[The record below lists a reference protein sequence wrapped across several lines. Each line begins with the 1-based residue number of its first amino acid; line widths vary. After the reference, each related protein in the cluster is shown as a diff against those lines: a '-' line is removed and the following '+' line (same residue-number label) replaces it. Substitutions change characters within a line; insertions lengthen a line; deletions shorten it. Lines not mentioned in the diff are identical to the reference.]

1 VSAQAVR
8 DAVQSG
14 RYAEAA
20 RLFEEW
26 ARSASPADLPAMA
39 ELLYWV
45 RSTVVCAAAHDADR
59 LAALRDELHVLSA
72 YAH

>member
-1 VSAQAVR
+1 MTAHAVR
-8 DAVQSG
+8 LAVQSG
-14 RYAEAA
+14 RYDEAA

-26 ARSASPADLPAMA
+26 GRSAAPADLPAMA
-39 ELLYWV
+39 ELLHWAK
-45 RSTVVCAAAHDADR
+45 STVVCAAAHDADR

>member
-1 VSAQAVR
+1 MSAQVVR

-14 RYAEAA
+14 QYAEAA
-20 RLFEEW
+20 RLFEQW

-39 ELLYWV
+39 ELLHWV
-45 RSTVVCAAAHDADR
+45 KPTVVCTAAHDADR
-59 LAALRDELHVLSA
+59 LAALRNELHVLSA